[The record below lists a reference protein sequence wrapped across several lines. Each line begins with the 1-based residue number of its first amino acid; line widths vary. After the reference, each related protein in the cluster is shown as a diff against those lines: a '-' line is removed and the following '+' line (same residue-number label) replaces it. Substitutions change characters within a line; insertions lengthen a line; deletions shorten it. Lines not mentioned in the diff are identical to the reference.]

1 MAYGTGPRLRND
13 VDVGYSDVAANRE
26 RKWRPIPVHKLVCD
40 VYWTH
45 RLARSTTNE
54 DVQTS
59 PPVCDD
65 EVIRVRRVSIRPAP
79 IREVGVRIGPT
90 VPLGSGPKIERIILR
105 FGEDHL
111 PV

>member
-1 MAYGTGPRLRND
+1 MARNHCGIGRNRSTDRNGSVEAGPRPSLAYGTGPRLRND

-54 DVQTS
+54 DVHTGS
-59 PPVCDD
+59 
-65 EVIRVRRVSIRPAP
+65 
-79 IREVGVRIGPT
+79 T
-90 VPLGSGPKIERIILR
+90 V
-105 FGEDHL
+105 
-111 PV
+111 